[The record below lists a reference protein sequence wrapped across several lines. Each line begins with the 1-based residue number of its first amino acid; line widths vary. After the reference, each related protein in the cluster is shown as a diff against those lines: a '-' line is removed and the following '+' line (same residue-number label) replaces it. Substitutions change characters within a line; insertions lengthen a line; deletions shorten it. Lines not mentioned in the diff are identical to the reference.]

1 MMLLISFAEVQD
13 IIAFLLNTLVE
24 YNIII

>member
-1 MMLLISFAEVQD
+1 MLLISFAEVQD